1 VEGGFVG
8 LVDNVDG
15 VDEVDIKNTACAV
28 GQRTVELSKSK
39 FRGATLTDVRDE
51 RPYGCMLTKVI

>member
-1 VEGGFVG
+1 LVG
-8 LVDNVDG
+8 
-15 VDEVDIKNTACAV
+15 AV
-28 GQRTVELSKSK
+28 GQRIVALSKSK